1 MIERLQQQNEQTDLI
16 ATLTRELAN
25 AGRWHELFEARLLEA
40 RERLGLPLYTSQPLD
55 ELDDPVRGEL
65 EQAYAQACREVGQLL
80 LDAGRYRE
88 SWQYLR
94 AAGEKPVLRRALGK
108 AVPRDETIDELVEV
122 ALYEQVDVER
132 GFGWLLGHL
141 GVCNAVTTIE
151 GIAHALTPS
160 DLTACVAA
168 LLRRLHSDLCETLRG
183 IVAEREG
190 LLPPSQATIE
200 ELLGGRDWLF
210 EGGAYH
216 IDTSHLGATVRMA
229 RVVSE
234 RRLVALAKQLA
245 HYGKHLPDDLQYA
258 RATPFES
265 GFEAYELFF
274 AAQLGERVDE
284 AVDYFTTQADENDVE
299 TTGLAATETLIVL
312 LDRLGRPGD
321 ALRVLAD
328 RIPQQASLSPFA
340 PTALALAERS
350 GDWSHYDEL
359 VARNDDPVAF
369 VLGRL
374 TRGRG

>member
-1 MIERLQQQNEQTDLI
+1 MIERLQQQHEKDDLI
-16 ATLTRELAN
+16 AMLTHELAT

-40 RERLGLPLYTSQPLD
+40 RQRMGLPLHTSQPLD
-55 ELDDPVRGEL
+55 ELDDPVRGQL
-65 EQAYAQACREVGQLL
+65 ESAYSEACREVGQLL

-94 AAGEKPVLRRALGK
+94 AAGEKSLLRRALGK

-151 GIAHALTPS
+151 GIAHALAPS
-160 DLTACVAA
+160 DLTACAAA
-168 LLRRLHSDLCETLRG
+168 LLRRLHTDLGETLRG
-183 IVAEREG
+183 IIAEREG
-190 LLPPSQATIE
+190 TPLAATTSIEQLLE
-200 ELLGGRDWLF
+200 GRDWLF
-210 EGGAYH
+210 DGGAYH

-234 RRLVALAKQLA
+234 RRLVELAKQLA
-245 HYGKHLPDDLQYA
+245 HYGRHLPDDLQYA
-258 RATPFES
+258 RETPFEN

-274 AAQLGERVDE
+274 AAQLGARVDE
-284 AVDYFTTQADENDVE
+284 AVDYFTNQADENDVE

-312 LDRLGRPGD
+312 LDRLGRPAD
-321 ALRVLAD
+321 ALGVLVARV
-328 RIPQQASLSPFA
+328 PQQTSLSPFA
-340 PTALALAERS
+340 PTALALAQRS
-350 GDWSHYDEL
+350 GDWDHYDQL

-374 TRGRG
+374 TQGGG